1 MMKILPAID
10 LKNGNCVRLLKGNFK
25 KETKYNSDP
34 LSQAK
39 IFKAN
44 QLTYLHIVDLDG
56 AETGKQVN
64 LEIIKEILQISDI
77 SIQVGGGIRSIS
89 KVEAMLEMGVSRI
102 ILGTALFQ
110 DNFIKDL
117 KNNFDSKQI
126 VLALDFKI
134 CNNIPKI
141 YTHGWQDSTE
151 LSLHNFLADQSFF
164 LNVLATD
171 ISLDGAMQGPSI
183 DIYRDLLNKFPKLN
197 LIASGGIRSLDD
209 LDVLKALNI
218 KEAIVGKAIYEK
230 NISLRDLDNDY

>member
-1 MMKILPAID
+1 MKILPAID

>member
-1 MMKILPAID
+1 MKILPAID

-25 KETKYNSDP
+25 KETKYNSDH

-39 IFKAN
+39 FFKAN

-134 CNNIPKI
+134 SNNIPKI
-141 YTHGWQDSTE
+141 YIHGWQDSTE

-209 LDVLKALNI
+209 LDILKALKI